1 MFLFWVNFC
10 TMATDFGGN
19 LVKLLKSQNWILYM
33 YIVLT
38 MLHDSIITHDLFEF
52 CRKGQSCSLIAELCC
67 LSRVQNSLKQHHLSW
82 GSGWRSPSLPVVVL
96 SYPNLY
102 FSPGG
107 FTSPPS
113 VTYKVRWLGN
123 ASWEC
128 AWLLQTSL
136 FCFCRLLP
144 CPLAACKWS
153 LRDEEE
159 GTRVLSI

>member
-1 MFLFWVNFC
+1 
-10 TMATDFGGN
+10 
-19 LVKLLKSQNWILYM
+19 M

-52 CRKGQSCSLIAELCC
+52 CRKGQSCSLITELCC

-107 FTSPPS
+107 FTSPHLS
-113 VTYKVRWLGN
+113 YVQSTVTWKCKLRMRLAFANFTILLLSSTALPPGCMQMELAGWGGGYK
-123 ASWEC
+123 
-128 AWLLQTSL
+128 
-136 FCFCRLLP
+136 
-144 CPLAACKWS
+144 
-153 LRDEEE
+153 
-159 GTRVLSI
+159 GTKYIS